1 MRAEPREAWQSTI
14 EMNEFYV
21 YIMTCKNNTVLYTGV
36 TRDLKIRA
44 YEHISQASDGFTKR
58 YNLTKLVY
66 YEVLNDPGEAIVR
79 EKQIKAGTRARKIAL
94 VSGLKFLAPRC
105 QEFRNLTNGFL
116 CYYARLPRSKLRGPG
131 AHPARVRNHVWFIP
145 YREAPR
151 SGIRLQCACNRFQ
164 SRLD

>member
-1 MRAEPREAWQSTI
+1 MRRSVWVKKRGLRDSGFGHRDQKIEKESLRAEPREAWQSSI
-14 EMNEFYV
+14 EMSQFYV

-94 VSGLKFLAPRC
+94 VSGF
-105 QEFRNLTNGFL
+105 N
-116 CYYARLPRSKLRGPG
+116 PG
-131 AHPARVRNHVWFIP
+131 WTDLYERI
-145 YREAPR
+145 
-151 SGIRLQCACNRFQ
+151 
-164 SRLD
+164 